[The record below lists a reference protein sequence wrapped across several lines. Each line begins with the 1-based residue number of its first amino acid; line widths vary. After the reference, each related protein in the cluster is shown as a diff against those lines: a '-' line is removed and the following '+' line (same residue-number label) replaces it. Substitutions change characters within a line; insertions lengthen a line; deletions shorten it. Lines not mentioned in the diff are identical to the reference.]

1 MFYPPQYEPTQRLI
15 FVPLIFYR
23 QNKASCTNRYAAFCL
38 AATRQ
43 EARLWRRSAYK
54 YLSATA
60 HYISRELKFC
70 LLQVSDVH
78 LALPWQRASRHTTGA
93 INVSVTFVEQP
104 DSEKIRIGLL
114 IYAYSL

>member
-1 MFYPPQYEPTQRLI
+1 MIRGLYVGLTD
-15 FVPLIFYR
+15 
-23 QNKASCTNRYAAFCL
+23 
-38 AATRQ
+38 
-43 EARLWRRSAYK
+43 RLWKACNNLN
-54 YLSATA
+54 LSATA